1 MNLNYLLLLGL
12 LSVECS
18 AQLVFSTSSNPA
30 GISASVFEQ
39 LTPGGPVTR
48 LNTGFAEMN
57 YTSLSRDGGTIIF
70 SVPDPVDP
78 FTQIPP
84 SSDLY
89 RFDRAT
95 GQTIRLAEQE
105 SLIGQSPRGLQT
117 TAFTPEFNALSPD
130 GSVVIFSNRIT
141 LRDGLA
147 NPQEG
152 NNLIFARADGSNFG
166 DVIETGMGEAIDLF
180 NSEFVGISWA
190 PDGQSFV
197 TSGYI
202 PTFSPLGG
210 FTLAAGIVRFSR
222 NGNGFTRSGVLSIP
236 QITTTDGIRSQFQI
250 QIMPAFSPS
259 GNSLA
264 YFDIFFPSPLLD
276 APATVRLIVANADG
290 SGATIRVP
298 FSPGGYPL
306 GLAWS
311 ADGSQ
316 LAFSIAP
323 QIQSGG
329 IFSAA
334 GDASRAEIFTTA
346 AFGGDTGVNQIPGV
360 NAGFLPNL
368 PAVSPV
374 VTPPPSVDLS
384 NVPIN
389 LTPSSNGGFTLQV
402 DGLDSGASYVVE
414 SSTTLPNFVNPQ
426 TFSGQDLMNGLSIP
440 STQGGSRFFRIRNPN

>member
-130 GSVVIFSNRIT
+130 GSVVIFSNRII

-166 DVIETGMGEAIDLF
+166 DVIETGMGEAID
-180 NSEFVGISWA
+180 S
-190 PDGQSFV
+190 
-197 TSGYI
+197 
-202 PTFSPLGG
+202 
-210 FTLAAGIVRFSR
+210 
-222 NGNGFTRSGVLSIP
+222 
-236 QITTTDGIRSQFQI
+236 
-250 QIMPAFSPS
+250 
-259 GNSLA
+259 
-264 YFDIFFPSPLLD
+264 
-276 APATVRLIVANADG
+276 
-290 SGATIRVP
+290 
-298 FSPGGYPL
+298 
-306 GLAWS
+306 
-311 ADGSQ
+311 
-316 LAFSIAP
+316 
-323 QIQSGG
+323 
-329 IFSAA
+329 
-334 GDASRAEIFTTA
+334 
-346 AFGGDTGVNQIPGV
+346 
-360 NAGFLPNL
+360 
-368 PAVSPV
+368 VSY
-374 VTPPPSVDLS
+374 THL
-384 NVPIN
+384 
-389 LTPSSNGGFTLQV
+389 
-402 DGLDSGASYVVE
+402 
-414 SSTTLPNFVNPQ
+414 TLPTILLV
-426 TFSGQDLMNGLSIP
+426 
-440 STQGGSRFFRIRNPN
+440 